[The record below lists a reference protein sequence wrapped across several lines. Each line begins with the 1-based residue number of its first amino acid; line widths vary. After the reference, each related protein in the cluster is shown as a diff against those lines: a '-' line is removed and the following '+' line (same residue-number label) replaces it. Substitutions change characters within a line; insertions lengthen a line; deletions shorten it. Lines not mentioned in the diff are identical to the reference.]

1 MPLVTSAEML
11 QRAYREGYAI
21 GAFNVSSAETIKA
34 TVQAAKE
41 THSPVIIQILEN
53 ALHAIGP
60 RYFKHLIEAA
70 VEECDLPICVHLDHG
85 SSFEA
90 CKEFIALGF
99 PSVMI
104 DGSQLPFE
112 ENIALTRQVVE
123 FAHDAGAVVEA
134 ELGSISGAE
143 GTAKY
148 TEASCFTDPVEAAE
162 FVARTGCDSL
172 AISIGTSHGAYKF
185 PVGSNPRLRFDIL
198 DAVAEQIPGLP
209 IVLHGASSVPA
220 EAIHKIN
227 LFGGRIADALGV
239 PEDQLHTAAQKAV
252 CKINMCSDQLLEMT
266 AVIREMLA
274 EHPEQFEPS
283 QYILPAQA
291 AVQAQIMHK
300 MTDVLGCAGKA

>member
-1 MPLVTSAEML
+1 M
-11 QRAYREGYAI
+11 
-21 GAFNVSSAETIKA
+21 
-34 TVQAAKE
+34 
-41 THSPVIIQILEN
+41 
-53 ALHAIGP
+53 
-60 RYFKHLIEAA
+60 
-70 VEECDLPICVHLDHG
+70 PICVHLDHG
-85 SSFEA
+85 SSFDA

-104 DGSQLPFE
+104 DGSRLPFE

-123 FAHDAGAVVEA
+123 FAHNAGAVVEA

-148 TEASCFTDPVEAAE
+148 TEASCFTDPAEAAE

-185 PVGSNPRLRFDIL
+185 PAGSNPRLRFDIL
-198 DAVAEQIPGLP
+198 DAV
-209 IVLHGASSVPA
+209 
-220 EAIHKIN
+220 
-227 LFGGRIADALGV
+227 GV
-239 PEDQLHTAAQKAV
+239 PENQLHTAAQKAV

-300 MTDVLGCAGKA
+300 MTTL